1 MKVQKK
7 TCIILLTILL
17 LTVTVLTILLVP
29 PDSTIQPPL
38 KPDNSI
44 NMLMAAFA
52 VGTVVFAII
61 LLITLLIFKRA
72 LKKVYKNKKLD
83 VKLVGKM
90 FYT

>member
-17 LTVTVLTILLVP
+17 LAVTVLTILLVH

-38 KPDNSI
+38 EPDNSI

-52 VGTVVFAII
+52 VGTVVFTII

-72 LKKVYKNKKLD
+72 LKKSIKTKS
-83 VKLVGKM
+83 
-90 FYT
+90 